1 MSQGIREALDFL
13 QGQVEA
19 IPPKTDA
26 HHGFVCAA
34 TGNGLSLAL
43 EEMNGNNR
51 YFEMVVSAFPI
62 DDGQAGLSGRKR
74 ATVDLRVRYDIPRD
88 QAFMMRMIAEDT
100 ADLIDKLKGP
110 NYDLVTTGIVSLITS
125 PPIFEPILDP
135 QGERVAFVL
144 TLPFDL
150 LYLES

>member
-1 MSQGIREALDFL
+1 
-13 QGQVEA
+13 
-19 IPPKTDA
+19 
-26 HHGFVCAA
+26 
-34 TGNGLSLAL
+34 
-43 EEMNGNNR
+43 
-51 YFEMVVSAFPI
+51 
-62 DDGQAGLSGRKR
+62 
-74 ATVDLRVRYDIPRD
+74 
-88 QAFMMRMIAEDT
+88 MMRMIAEDT